1 MAQQI
6 IDVGSAANTGGESFY
21 AGSTKINAN
30 LAELESKILSP
41 APDGLTIYVSP
52 TGNDANSGLN
62 AFEPVLTLVRATRII
77 HDTYFTANNQVVTIK
92 LADGTYTA
100 STECL
105 PAHGNGIIRI
115 LGNAGSPANVL
126 LTTGSSSTL
135 LFATPCR
142 YLLEGFE
149 VRCTTGTAGSAC
161 IVCRQMAYVQIGTG
175 MIFGPTTG
183 SSDHI
188 NATDQG
194 VVDVVGT
201 YTINGG
207 CRYHYHANYDG
218 FLRANSITC
227 TVTASV
233 SMTRFARA
241 IVAGTIESF
250 SSTYVNRSSVSTSAF
265 NADIYENSV
274 INCQGG
280 TTANYFPGSG
290 GPDANLTSN
299 GYCY

>member
-1 MAQQI
+1 MAQQT

-21 AGSTKINAN
+21 SGATKINAN
-30 LAELESKILSP
+30 LTELESKILAP
-41 APDGLTIYVSP
+41 AEDDLIIYVSP
-52 TGNDANSGLN
+52 SGSDSNSGLTP
-62 AFEPVLTLVRATRII
+62 FDPVLTLVRATRIV
-77 HDTYFTANNQVVTIK
+77 HDTYFTTNGQVITIK

-105 PAHGNGIIRI
+105 PVHGNGVVRI
-115 LGNAGSPANVL
+115 LGNSVNPANVL

-142 YLLEGFE
+142 YLLAGCE
-149 VRCTTGTAGSAC
+149 VRCSTGSGTACVVA
-161 IVCRQMAYVQIGTG
+161 RQMAYVQIGTG
-175 MIFGPTTG
+175 MIFGPTSA

-194 VVDVVGT
+194 IVSAVGN
-201 YTINGG
+201 YSINGG

-218 FLRANSITC
+218 LIKANGITC
-227 TVTASV
+227 TVTSSV

-250 SSTYVNRSSVSTSAF
+250 SSTYVNRNNVSTSAF

-280 TTANYFPGSG
+280 TTANYFPGNG
-290 GPDANLTSN
+290 GPDANGTSN